1 MQKNMNI
8 NIKNSYVVVAAQGY
22 KKVKSADV
30 ATISEDK
37 KTLGK
42 IENINC
48 DCICV
53 SGFWTPTIHLAS
65 QSGNKTK
72 FNEEIDAFVPG
83 VSKQNETTLGA
94 ANGVFTLE
102 ETLKTSFEK
111 GKELSKKITEKD
123 NEISIPNVVRKKI
136 L

>member
-1 MQKNMNI
+1 M
-8 NIKNSYVVVAAQGY
+8 
-22 KKVKSADV
+22 
-30 ATISEDK
+30 
-37 KTLGK
+37 
-42 IENINC
+42 
-48 DCICV
+48 
-53 SGFWTPTIHLAS
+53 TPTIHLAS

-94 ANGVFTLE
+94 ANGVFNLE

-123 NEISIPNVVRKKI
+123 NEVSIPNVVEKKI